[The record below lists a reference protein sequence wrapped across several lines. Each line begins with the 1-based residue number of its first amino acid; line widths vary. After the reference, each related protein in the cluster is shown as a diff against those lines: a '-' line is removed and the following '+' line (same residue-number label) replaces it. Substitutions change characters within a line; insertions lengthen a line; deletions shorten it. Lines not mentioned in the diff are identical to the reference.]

1 MSDEWVR
8 EYLIHRLM
16 ALGLF
21 KDLTLDTRRGIFPI
35 LDLLLTGSELAYLL
49 LQVVLQDLSLDLVV
63 LDELSEAVDHLVEE
77 LQLLIQL
84 LHLHL

>member
-21 KDLTLDTRRGIFPI
+21 EDLTLDTRRSICHI
-35 LDLLLTGSELAYLL
+35 LDLLLTCSDFAYLL
-49 LQVVLQDLSLDLVV
+49 LQVVLEDLSLDLVV
-63 LDELSEAVDHLVEE
+63 LDELSKAVDHLVEE

-84 LHLHL
+84 LYLHF